1 MRVMNVS
8 QNVSLA
14 AYSGMG
20 LGGLAAYLTEVH
32 SRMEVLEALSWAQSQ
47 NVPAIMIGIGSNI
60 VWRDEGFPGL
70 VLVDKIQGYEQ
81 YDAVSYTH
89 LRAHETGRNLVCRLL
104 LEK

>member
-47 NVPAIMIGIGSNI
+47 NVPAMPS
-60 VWRDEGFPGL
+60 
-70 VLVDKIQGYEQ
+70 
-81 YDAVSYTH
+81 STS
-89 LRAHETGRNLVCRLL
+89 
-104 LEK
+104 